1 METNAKSKPPQ
12 VHTGSSSVPPQ
23 AHAAPNAAPPQVHA
37 APKVAKRRSARLPRS
52 AMSRVLFAFAVLA
65 FAFLSVAGWAVIALR
80 DSAQK
85 SQLVR
90 LGYLPLTRTLRDL
103 VTLQDTWNTQLNHIT
118 TARNPSDARVWFDS
132 ALRIGRPKKF
142 TEARQ
147 AIAVA
152 LATSTDSSVRAIARD
167 LLADIARLERSLEAE
182 PELLKQLFDAINSGN
197 QDRADRLRDGLLKRG
212 LSTSKKLTRIDQ
224 RVLGNVEAVSDES
237 TTQQFFAV
245 RLLIALSILTG
256 LLGVVMAMYIRRVLR
271 PLGEVTRRARDVAN
285 GDLSP
290 RQVVDTGDEISE
302 LASAFE
308 SMVGAIAAMRK
319 QMLATD
325 RLATIGKMAAHV
337 THEIR
342 NPLSSIA
349 LNMEMLEDE
358 LADSPE
364 EARLLL
370 AAVQKELGRLTAL
383 TEQYL
388 SIARHG
394 TSKIE
399 LDDLRILVIESVN
412 FMKRELVRKNI
423 EVVLS
428 VPESEV
434 VLAVDEMQIRQVLFN
449 LIRNAQEAMPEG
461 GTVWIALSEEPG
473 KNIVLS
479 VEDNGSGI
487 DPQLAESVF
496 EPFVTTKQ
504 TGTGLGLAVTQQIV
518 KSHGGQIRCEQGSS
532 GGARFV
538 IEFTR
543 PEVSLEATSTR
554 PEPE

>member
-1 METNAKSKPPQ
+1 
-12 VHTGSSSVPPQ
+12 
-23 AHAAPNAAPPQVHA
+23 
-37 APKVAKRRSARLPRS
+37 
-52 AMSRVLFAFAVLA
+52 MSRVLFAFAVLA
-65 FAFLSVAGWAVIALR
+65 LGFLSVAGWAVIALR

-85 SQLVR
+85 NQLVR

-103 VTLQDTWNTQLNHIT
+103 VTLQDTWNAQLNHIT

-142 TEARQ
+142 TEARH
-147 AIAVA
+147 AIVMT
-152 LATSTDSSVRAIARD
+152 LAKSTDSSVRAIARD
-167 LLADIARLERSLEAE
+167 LLADIARLERSLEPEA
-182 PELLKQLFDAINSGN
+182 ELLKQLFDAIGSGN
-197 QDRADRLRDGLLKRG
+197 QESADRLRDGLLRRG
-212 LSTSKKLTRIDQ
+212 LATSKRLTRIDQ

-245 RLLIALSILTG
+245 RLLVALSILTG
-256 LLGVVMAMYIRRVLR
+256 LLGLVMAMYIRRVLR
-271 PLGEVTRRARDVAN
+271 PLGEVTRRARDVAD

-349 LNMEMLEDE
+349 LNIEMLEDE
-358 LADSPE
+358 LSANPE

-394 TSKIE
+394 TTKIE
-399 LDDLRILVIESVN
+399 LEDLRTLVVESVN
-412 FMKRELVRKNI
+412 FVKRELVRKNI
-423 EVVLS
+423 EVVLR
-428 VPESEV
+428 VPDSEV
-434 VLAVDEMQIRQVLFN
+434 VLAVDEMQIRQALFN

-461 GTVWIALSEEPG
+461 GTVWIELSEDASG
-473 KNIVLS
+473 KIVLS
-479 VEDNGSGI
+479 VEDNGAGI
-487 DPQLAESVF
+487 DPQIAESLF

-518 KSHGGQIRCEQGSS
+518 KSHGGSIHCEQGER

-538 IEFTR
+538 IEFGRAET
-543 PEVSLEATSTR
+543 PSPALEQGPS
-554 PEPE
+554 P